1 MYRFIVQVDIKV
13 KCLEPLPAASSSV
26 AAGWLLDNS
35 GSCHRRPA
43 VRRRRYSI
51 RRVHRFAIDICLR
64 DMNCGLSMLCADV
77 SRDLDSLAGVITLNS
92 ALGWS
97 ALVFLLADNEHLQR
111 EDGREGHEPGLPSV
125 PVPVIICLYLY
136 GVQGI
141 CPYHDAIRTKSSRYP
156 VEAGQQELSSK
167 HRNTEPQKNDY
178 VKSLQ
183 GTTSKAGS
191 SQWKK

>member
-1 MYRFIVQVDIKV
+1 MLVRDCLYRFIVQVDIKV

-51 RRVHRFAIDICLR
+51 RRVHRFAIGICLR

-77 SRDLDSLAGVITLNS
+77 SLDLDSWAGVITLNS

-97 ALVFLLADNEHLQR
+97 ALVFCWQTINTYSARMAGRVISQVFLQS
-111 EDGREGHEPGLPSV
+111 L
-125 PVPVIICLYLY
+125 CL
-136 GVQGI
+136 
-141 CPYHDAIRTKSSRYP
+141 
-156 VEAGQQELSSK
+156 LSSVSTCTAY
-167 HRNTEPQKNDY
+167 RESALTMTLLEQ
-178 VKSLQ
+178 
-183 GTTSKAGS
+183 
-191 SQWKK
+191 SQADIQ